1 MRRLFLHLLVSL
13 LAFFIGLSA
22 AVLLGGTPERPAR
35 YRRTTNAIYVAPF
48 GEVPPPPRPFSCPS
62 SGRGYGVVPSRSM
75 PMIPAEPPAPP
86 PAAAAGEKEA
96 RTRSRRAD
104 GSVEVNK
111 AQPAG
116 RKKS

>member
-48 GEVPPPPRPFSCPS
+48 SEAPPPQRPFSCPS
-62 SGRGYGVVPSRSM
+62 SGKGYGVVPSRSM
-75 PMIPAEPPAPP
+75 PMITADPPAPP
-86 PAAAAGEKEA
+86 ASGAAGEREA
-96 RTRSRRAD
+96 RTRIRRAD
-104 GSVEVNK
+104 GTVEVVK
-111 AQPAG
+111 APPAG